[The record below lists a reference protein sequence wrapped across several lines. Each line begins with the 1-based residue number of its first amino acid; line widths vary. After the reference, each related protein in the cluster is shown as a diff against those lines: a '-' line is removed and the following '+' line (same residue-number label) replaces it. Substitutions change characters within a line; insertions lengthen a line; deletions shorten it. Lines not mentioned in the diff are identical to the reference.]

1 MLLSFLSVTEVTDD
15 ARAKVAMTDLNFYL
29 YKEINID
36 RKNKEL
42 YIEEGNKVPK
52 KRIVIYDS
60 NEINLEVLYK
70 LINESSKIAQK

>member
-1 MLLSFLSVTEVTDD
+1 MRS
-15 ARAKVAMTDLNFYL
+15 AKVAMTDLNFYL